1 METTVISGFLLIL
14 LAGGCSGTFALPF
27 KHNSQWKWE
36 NNWFIWSII
45 ALLVAPWIMA
55 FISIPDLESVY
66 AHESNTVL
74 LVAFFGLLWV
84 IGAILFGK
92 GIDYLGVSLSLP
104 IMQGLIN
111 VVGTLMPVILRNPS
125 ELLTPTGLKLLT
137 GTVIILAG
145 IIFFAIAG
153 HNRDS
158 KSRQTHSETPI
169 KKNFRKGLII
179 CLLAGIFGPMINFAF
194 VYGAPLQ
201 EKAVATGASSLYAA
215 NVIWSIALS
224 AGFIINLLECIR
236 LFGKNQSWKTYRHR
250 TTGGLI
256 MASLAG
262 VLWYLSIMFYGMG
275 GSFMGVLGA
284 SVGWATMQSTA
295 IIAGN
300 VAGLASGEW
309 KGATRYA
316 IRMMVIGLVCLI
328 GGVVVIAL

>member
-27 KHNSQWKWE
+27 KHNSLWKWE

-55 FISIPDLESVY
+55 FISIPDLGSVY
-66 AHESNTVL
+66 AHESDTVL
-74 LVAFFGLLWV
+74 LVAFFGLLWG

-92 GIDYLGVSLSLP
+92 GIDYL
-104 IMQGLIN
+104 
-111 VVGTLMPVILRNPS
+111 RDPS

-158 KSRQTHSETPI
+158 KSRQTHSERPI